1 MICLKNLSR
10 NHSIAI
16 ITSIHQPNSN
26 ELKLFD
32 QLYVLAIG
40 GKCIYNGHPS
50 ALKQY
55 LIECRIPFLDYQVP
69 IEQLI
74 KVASSNSNS
83 DLINNLINQLNNDSQ
98 EELRTN
104 EGKLVKSFSQKNKL
118 FHFTDLII
126 LFCRTINNELIGG
139 WKIQIAFL
147 INYLLIIFI
156 MFNMFPDDIA
166 SDPGCTQ
173 ERIDLTNISL
183 INQKILDALTG
194 NEQKYQQNIKYYFY
208 VLAVIHLLTMIQI
221 CYSYGAQVI
230 FINMI

>member
-104 EGKLVKSFSQKNKL
+104 EGKLVKSFSQKNK
-118 FHFTDLII
+118 
-126 LFCRTINNELIGG
+126 
-139 WKIQIAFL
+139 
-147 INYLLIIFI
+147 
-156 MFNMFPDDIA
+156 
-166 SDPGCTQ
+166 
-173 ERIDLTNISL
+173 
-183 INQKILDALTG
+183 
-194 NEQKYQQNIKYYFY
+194 
-208 VLAVIHLLTMIQI
+208 
-221 CYSYGAQVI
+221 
-230 FINMI
+230 